1 MSRLRPSRRVAA
13 LALAVLAL
21 AGLSAASASQ
31 LSVDGGTLQAG
42 AGPLVDCQPGGQVI
56 AVSLTS
62 GFSSGQYRSTAVRFG
77 NVAATCNGLAYRTQ
91 LLDTSGTPIDL
102 NGAAAGTDLS
112 GTVSLSGGAFTVTI
126 PSTPAATI
134 GQVVLALH
142 G

>member
-31 LSVDGGTLQAG
+31 LAVNGGTLQAG
-42 AGPLVDCQPGGQVI
+42 AGSLVDCQPSGQVI

-62 GFSSGQYRSTAVRFG
+62 AFSSGQYRSTAVRFA
-77 NVAATCNGLAYRTQ
+77 NVAAACNGLSYRTQ
-91 LLDTSGTPIDL
+91 LLDAGGSPIDL

-112 GTVSLSGGAFTVTI
+112 GTVTLSGGAFTVAI

-134 GQVVLALH
+134 AQVVLAVH
-142 G
+142 S